1 MKYLFGLLLIFF
13 FPDQAFVQESNYS
26 EKEFLNYF
34 NRVKVTTEIHDI
46 LWDKNIYGPIL
57 LVDPVSR
64 EIFANQPDAE
74 ENLKLSNGVYKG
86 ELPREIPVANTDI
99 EWSGTHWAMIMLP
112 LKGNSFDIVDLIT
125 HELFHTAQPSLG
137 FNIRREDNSHL
148 DMREGRIYLR
158 LEIAALQAALE
169 GSRLSS
175 SEEHLKNALLFRK
188 YRHMI
193 YRGAQT
199 RENSLELLEGLATYT
214 GQMMSGRDKW
224 QWRNHLI
231 SRLEQYDE
239 SATFVRSFAYETT
252 PVYGFFMQ
260 QKDFYWNKKVDNN
273 TDLTDFF
280 AEAFGLESRILLQ
293 TYIRQVAEEY
303 NGKKIFNEEFKR
315 AVSNE
320 IILDEYREKF
330 FERPSLEIRLEDM
343 NMSFNPQSL
352 IPLDEDEGTVYPT
365 IMLSDNW
372 GILNVTE
379 GGVLLRSD
387 WRWLI
392 LSEPLEITDNKLVG
406 EGWVIELNEGYFIEK
421 NSQGDYILI
430 KEIN

>member
-175 SEEHLKNALLFRK
+175 SEEHLKKCIAL
-188 YRHMI
+188 
-193 YRGAQT
+193 
-199 RENSLELLEGLATYT
+199 
-214 GQMMSGRDKW
+214 
-224 QWRNHLI
+224 
-231 SRLEQYDE
+231 
-239 SATFVRSFAYETT
+239 
-252 PVYGFFMQ
+252 
-260 QKDFYWNKKVDNN
+260 QK
-273 TDLTDFF
+273 
-280 AEAFGLESRILLQ
+280 IQ
-293 TYIRQVAEEY
+293 TYD
-303 NGKKIFNEEFKR
+303 
-315 AVSNE
+315 
-320 IILDEYREKF
+320 L
-330 FERPSLEIRLEDM
+330 
-343 NMSFNPQSL
+343 
-352 IPLDEDEGTVYPT
+352 
-365 IMLSDNW
+365 
-372 GILNVTE
+372 
-379 GGVLLRSD
+379 
-387 WRWLI
+387 
-392 LSEPLEITDNKLVG
+392 
-406 EGWVIELNEGYFIEK
+406 
-421 NSQGDYILI
+421 
-430 KEIN
+430 